1 MSPSSVRQT
10 WVNYLLR
17 VVRKP
22 IEAQAT
28 GKLRATMPIESKA
41 SRENRFQVTHLEAIG
56 RALTGL
62 SPWLELKH
70 VPESEK
76 NDQQAMRTLV
86 LQALRNA
93 VDPTSPDCLNFSHG
107 QQPLVDAAFLAQAL
121 IRAPKSLW
129 YSLDKV
135 TQDRLIDAL
144 RSSHVIT
151 PGYNNWLLFS
161 ATVEIA
167 LLKFTGQADMQRID
181 YAVRSLESWYKGDS
195 IYGDGPEFHWDYYN
209 SYVIQ
214 PMLLDV
220 LEAAESHNKAWRDM
234 LPIVRTRAVRYA
246 AILEKL
252 VSPDGSFPAVGRS
265 LAYRCGAMHHLA
277 NMALRHELPGS
288 VQPAQARCA
297 LTKVIERTLG
307 ARGTFNDDGWLQVGL
322 CGHQPAIGEEYIS
335 TGSLYLC
342 STAFLPLGLPSD
354 DPFWSQDA
362 VLTTSEKAWSGINV
376 TNDHALASEK
386 A

>member
-1 MSPSSVRQT
+1 MSPTSVRKT
-10 WVNYLLR
+10 WVDYLIR
-17 VVRKP
+17 VVKKP
-22 IEAQAT
+22 IEAQAN

-41 SRENRFQVTHLEAIG
+41 SRENRYQVTHLEAIG
-56 RALTGL
+56 RALSGTA
-62 SPWLELKH
+62 PWLELKT
-70 VPESEK
+70 VPEFER
-76 NDQQAMRTLV
+76 DHQLTMRHLAQ
-86 LQALRNA
+86 QALRNA
-93 VDPTSPDCLNFSHG
+93 VDPNSPDYLNFSHG

-121 IRAPKSLW
+121 IRAPKTLW

-144 RSSHVIT
+144 RSSHIIT

-167 LLKFTGQADMQRID
+167 LLKFTGEADMQRID

-214 PMLLDV
+214 PMLLDI
-220 LEAAESHNKAWRDM
+220 LEAAESHNKAWREM
-234 LPIVRTRAVRYA
+234 LPNVRTRAVRYA
-246 AILEKL
+246 SILEKL
-252 VSPDGSFPAVGRS
+252 VAPDGSFPAIGRS

-307 ARGTFNDDGWLQVGL
+307 AHATFDEQGWLQVGL
-322 CGHQPAIGEEYIS
+322 CGHQPSIGEEYIS

-342 STAFLPLGLPSD
+342 STAFLPLGLPSND
-354 DPFWSQDA
+354 LFWSQDS
-362 VLTTSEKAWSGINV
+362 VLTTSEKAWSGINMN
-376 TNDHALASEK
+376 NDHALVLEK